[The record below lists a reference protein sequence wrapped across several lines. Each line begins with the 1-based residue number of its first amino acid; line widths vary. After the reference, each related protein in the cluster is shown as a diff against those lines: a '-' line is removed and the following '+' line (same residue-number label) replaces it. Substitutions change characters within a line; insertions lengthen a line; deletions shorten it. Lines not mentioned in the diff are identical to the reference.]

1 MYMNRL
7 KNKEVFIRAGGMVMN
22 ASNSNVINNSRIF
35 EHFEQ
40 TDHPIRVEDFKII
53 TSCPI
58 EDLYILESIY
68 LCYSQT
74 VKSVISWS
82 A

>member
-22 ASNSNVINNSRIF
+22 ASNSNVINYSRIF

-74 VKSVISWS
+74 VKSVIS
-82 A
+82 